1 LNFYFFLFKTQYK
14 IAEEVKKKMKG
25 KIKWY
30 NPRKGFGFIVGD
42 DGKDIFVH
50 QTDIPIDVSL
60 NDNDLVEYEIEKSEK
75 GPKAKNVKKL

>member
-1 LNFYFFLFKTQYK
+1 M
-14 IAEEVKKKMKG
+14 EG

-30 NPRKGFGFIVGD
+30 NPIKGFGFIVGE

-50 QTDIPIDVSL
+50 QSDVPTGVSL
-60 NDNDLVEYEIEKSEK
+60 NDDDPVEYEVEQSER

>member
-1 LNFYFFLFKTQYK
+1 M
-14 IAEEVKKKMKG
+14 EG

-30 NPRKGFGFIVGD
+30 NPIKGFGFIVGE

-50 QTDIPIDVSL
+50 QTDIPTDVEL
-60 NDNDLVEYEIEKSEK
+60 NEDDPVEYEVEQSER

>member
-1 LNFYFFLFKTQYK
+1 M
-14 IAEEVKKKMKG
+14 KKMKG

-50 QTDIPIDVSL
+50 QTDIQTDVSL
-60 NDNDLVEYEIEKSEK
+60 NDDDPVEYEIEKSEK
-75 GPKAKNVKKL
+75 GFKAKNVKKL

>member
-1 LNFYFFLFKTQYK
+1 M
-14 IAEEVKKKMKG
+14 EG

-30 NPRKGFGFIVGD
+30 NPRKGFGFIVGE

-50 QTDIPIDVSL
+50 QTDIPRDVEL
-60 NDNDLVEYEIEKSEK
+60 NEDDPVEYEIEKSER

>member
-1 LNFYFFLFKTQYK
+1 M
-14 IAEEVKKKMKG
+14 EG

-30 NPRKGFGFIVGD
+30 NPIKGFGFIVGE

-50 QTDIPIDVSL
+50 QTEIPTDVEL
-60 NDNDLVEYEIEKSEK
+60 KEDDPVEYEVEQSER

>member
-1 LNFYFFLFKTQYK
+1 M
-14 IAEEVKKKMKG
+14 EG

-30 NPRKGFGFIVGD
+30 NPIKGFGFIVGE

-50 QTDIPIDVSL
+50 QTEMPTDVEL
-60 NDNDLVEYEIEKSEK
+60 KEDDPVEYKVEQSER

>member
-1 LNFYFFLFKTQYK
+1 M
-14 IAEEVKKKMKG
+14 EG

-30 NPRKGFGFIVGD
+30 NPIKGFGFIVGE

-50 QTDIPIDVSL
+50 QTDIPTNVEL
-60 NDNDLVEYEIEKSEK
+60 NEDDPVEYEVEQSER